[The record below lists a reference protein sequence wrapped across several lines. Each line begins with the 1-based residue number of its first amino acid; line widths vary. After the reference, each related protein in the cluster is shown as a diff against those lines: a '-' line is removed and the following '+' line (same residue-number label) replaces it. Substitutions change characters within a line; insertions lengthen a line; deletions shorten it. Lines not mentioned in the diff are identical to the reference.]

1 MSSSPAL
8 SGRNRSSSAR
18 SFAQRPDPS
27 ASAGHSSCPILCV
40 IVITVSPLLPVAY
53 AVGGFLLIGGVV
65 LILADIISP
74 IKLF

>member
-1 MSSSPAL
+1 MPPPRASP
-8 SGRNRSSSAR
+8 
-18 SFAQRPDPS
+18 
-27 ASAGHSSCPILCV
+27 PI
-40 IVITVSPLLPVAY
+40 SPVDTAKMLPVAY